1 LTLKVL
7 CDRALRPLKTEE
19 KVANHPQ
26 AKKRNRQRI
35 KRTIR
40 NRHIRTTLRTSVK
53 KVRTLIGEGD
63 AAGAKEALGK
73 AIRYLDTAVT
83 KGVMHKCTSSRTI
96 SRLTVAVNKLS
107 AKA

>member
-1 LTLKVL
+1 M
-7 CDRALRPLKTEE
+7 
-19 KVANHPQ
+19 ANHPQ

-35 KRTIR
+35 KKTLR

-63 AAGAKEALGK
+63 SDGAKAALG
-73 AIRYLDTAVT
+73 TAVQCLDKAVT
-83 KGVMHKCTSSRTI
+83 RGVMHKSTSSRTI

-107 AKA
+107 PKA